1 MIARFHRM
9 HKSRADIQFLTTDK
23 GIIKSGGNS
32 IFATRTGPHCSR
44 RAVSG
49 GASRTRIPRAT
60 EAVRPHVARDGKLHA
75 PSSQRRAQVGA
86 KPPRTSRCLARYE
99 ATALTWTMR

>member
-23 GIIKSGGNS
+23 GIIKSGVNS

-49 GASRTRIPRAT
+49 GAHRVRESREGPKRYGRMSRAT
-60 EAVRPHVARDGKLHA
+60 ENCRLRHRSGEPRSA
-75 PSSQRRAQVGA
+75 PSPLELRGA
-86 KPPRTSRCLARYE
+86 STVTRPQL
-99 ATALTWTMR
+99 